1 MLTGV
6 NRLKTT
12 VRHGSQ
18 VEDAIPPTSTG
29 AVASSQ
35 GARGGGLGITPTLGI
50 LPGSELVAVPHKP
63 PQSLTLL
70 TSRNTRDFLK
80 QNISLAAC

>member
-12 VRHGSQ
+12 GSHGSQ

-35 GARGGGLGITPTLGI
+35 GARGGGLKETQGVSGIFYLGRDRFY
-50 LPGSELVAVPHKP
+50 LSENGSPKYTA
-63 PQSLTLL
+63 
-70 TSRNTRDFLK
+70 
-80 QNISLAAC
+80 

>member
-12 VRHGSQ
+12 GRHGSQ

-29 AVASSQ
+29 AVASQIAADSVPDPAEFRQ
-35 GARGGGLGITPTLGI
+35 IR
-50 LPGSELVAVPHKP
+50 VAVASVLRIRSR
-63 PQSLTLL
+63 SLSYFFT
-70 TSRNTRDFLK
+70 N
-80 QNISLAAC
+80 